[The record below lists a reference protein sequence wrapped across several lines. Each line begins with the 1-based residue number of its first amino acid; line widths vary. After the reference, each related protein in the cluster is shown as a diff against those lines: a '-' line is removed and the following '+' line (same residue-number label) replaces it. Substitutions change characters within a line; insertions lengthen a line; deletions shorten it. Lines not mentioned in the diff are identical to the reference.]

1 MRDIRT
7 EIFVGNLAYAA
18 TEHEI
23 RQLFKPYGVVE
34 RVHIFKIGGR
44 VGREASVSS
53 R

>member
-1 MRDIRT
+1 VT

-18 TEHEI
+18 TEHEV
-23 RQLFKPYGVVE
+23 RQLFEPYGVVE
-34 RVHIFKIGGR
+34 RVHIFKIRRR